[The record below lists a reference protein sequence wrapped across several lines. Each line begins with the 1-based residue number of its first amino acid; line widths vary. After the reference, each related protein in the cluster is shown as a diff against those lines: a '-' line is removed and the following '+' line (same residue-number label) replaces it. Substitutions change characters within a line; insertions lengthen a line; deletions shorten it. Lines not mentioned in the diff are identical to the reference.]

1 MKQVPVY
8 LSAQAEEDLEGI
20 ADFIFERSR
29 EPLIAL
35 GFVQRIRA
43 RCQKIGLAPAGGTP
57 RPNCGENIRLVPFEK
72 SAVILYHFEADEVEI
87 VAVFYGGQDY
97 AAAIAVR

>member
-29 EPLIAL
+29 EPRIAL
-35 GFVQRIRA
+35 GFVQRIHRH
-43 RCQKIGLAPAGGTP
+43 
-57 RPNCGENIRLVPFEK
+57 RPLYTTVVLVEG
-72 SAVILYHFEADEVEI
+72 ADL
-87 VAVFYGGQDY
+87 
-97 AAAIAVR
+97 

>member
-20 ADFIFERSR
+20 ADFIFERSG

-43 RCQKIGLAPAGGTP
+43 RCHKIGLAPAGGAP
-57 RPNCGENIRLVPFEK
+57 RPDFGENIRLVPFEK
-72 SAVILYHFEADEVEI
+72 SAVILYRYEENEVEI

-97 AAAIAVR
+97 AAAMTK

>member
-29 EPLIAL
+29 EPRIAL
-35 GFVQRIRA
+35 GFVQRIHR
-43 RCQKIGLAPAGGTP
+43 RCLKIGMAPAGGAP
-57 RPNCGENIRLVPFEK
+57 RPDFGKNIRLVPFEK
-72 SAVILYHFEADEVEI
+72 SAVILYTYEGDEVEI

-97 AAAIAVR
+97 AAAMIE